1 MTPIPDY
8 LKLYH
13 FYTKITELFPK
24 IFEIYPEHTEKFV
37 FLGDLFYAFVIENPW
52 DIDTF
57 EMTSERLAHYLQFY
71 GQIKEL
77 NLTDAILDEHDQAFK
92 TRINHLMNQYNHYFM
107 NHHPNMNAN
116 AIDDP
121 FVITN
126 ELQLD
131 FGRFRHLKEILMSDI
146 AIHSIRNIP
155 MQVKIFHITHCRL
168 KSIDRIPYLLEY
180 INCSYNE
187 LTEMP
192 GLYRAHNLQIVN
204 CSYNQL
210 VGFPLNLSDSIVR
223 IYCNHNRI
231 TTFPTQLPK
240 RLRILDCKNNRITS
254 LGVRLPPLLSVL
266 SCGYNQIRELP
277 RMMDLQNLNVLL
289 CNNNRIEELPPMPF
303 CLQELNHRENP
314 IENFFPYPTGVLVV

>member
-1 MTPIPDY
+1 MSSMPCY
-8 LKLYH
+8 LKLYKY
-13 FYTKITELFPK
+13 YTKITELFPK
-24 IFEIYPEHTEKFV
+24 IFEIYSVNTEKFV
-37 FLGDLFYAFVIENPW
+37 FLGDLFYAFVIENHW

-57 EMTSERLAHYLQFY
+57 EMTSERLADYLQFY

-77 NLTDAILDEHDQAFK
+77 NLTDTILEEHDQVFK
-92 TRINHLMNQYNHYFM
+92 THINNLINQYNNYFM
-107 NHHPNMNAN
+107 NHHLMNAN
-116 AIDDP
+116 TIDNP
-121 FVITN
+121 SIPIN

-131 FGRFRHLKEILMSDI
+131 FLRFRNLKEILISDI

-155 MQVKIFHITHCRL
+155 VHVKIFHITHCRL

-187 LTEMP
+187 LTDMP
-192 GLYRAHNLQIVN
+192 NLYRAHNLQIVN
-204 CSYNQL
+204 CSHNKL
-210 VGFPLNLSDSIVR
+210 TGFPLNLSDSIVR
-223 IYCNHNRI
+223 IYCSHNRI
-231 TTFPTQLPK
+231 TTFPTKLPK
-240 RLRILDCKNNRITS
+240 RLKILDCKNNRITS
-254 LGVRLPPLLSVL
+254 LGGRLPPLLSVL

-314 IENFFPYPTGVLVV
+314 IQNYFPYPIGVLVV